1 MKFSDIT
8 GQDVTTLTEA
18 PMGFMKSLTTGA
30 KALFNPS
37 LSGRKQAQGQFKTGR
52 SANQIYGEFYKWLG
66 STQKEQKPTTSN
78 VISFLQQQGYGQ
90 QAIAVAQSEF
100 PKSDPSQTT
109 NQTSQSSTNQ
119 GQSLDLDQLKRDKEA
134 KQAAGQANQQ
144 QALQQ
149 MQQTQQAN
157 AASAQADNELVSAV
171 KAAKAN
177 PGSQQTTQDKLTI
190 QKGAAKGIH
199 ESKKR
204 RLREDQELTKD
215 QLSAIFTAVAQSGA
229 VPQQATSA
237 GSDGNSAETG
247 TAQDNGSD
255 DTSANGQQ
263 ATDQQP
269 RNSGKSS
276 QLPNRLSPDDI
287 LQYYAR
293 LTSSYER
300 DQVKKGISEVDKQLN
315 QANQQARQQP
325 TK

>member
-30 KALFNPS
+30 KALLNPS
-37 LSGRKQAQGQFKTGR
+37 LSGRKQAQGQFKTGM

-66 STQKEQKPTTSN
+66 STQEEQNPTTSN
-78 VISFLQQQGYGQ
+78 VIAFLQQQGYGQ
-90 QAIAVAQSEF
+90 QAIAAAQSKF

-171 KAAKAN
+171 KAAKAK
-177 PGSQQTTQDKLTI
+177 PGFQQTAQDKLTI

-229 VPQQATSA
+229 TPQATQSSGTAGSNTVEPNSDSGSDQAQSSNTSNQQARA
-237 GSDGNSAETG
+237 
-247 TAQDNGSD
+247 
-255 DTSANGQQ
+255 
-263 ATDQQP
+263 
-269 RNSGKSS
+269 SG
-276 QLPNRLSPDDI
+276 LP
-287 LQYYAR
+287 AR
-293 LTSSYER
+293 LTAEQILNYYANLTSPYER
-300 DQVKKGISEVDKQLN
+300 DQVKKGIAEIDKQLTG
-315 QANQQARQQP
+315 QAQQAKQQP
-325 TK
+325 AK